1 MSSRCKCT
9 LISLPF
15 TNLTLKNS
23 QWLIRLSVTLVSRF
37 LLNLR
42 EVSSST
48 NHHSHESRDTTIRNR
63 EEGSGTQEM
72 STVQFISRIIGT
84 SGGSVGSG
92 EYARND
98 PEAGQ
103 EEAPA

>member
-1 MSSRCKCT
+1 
-9 LISLPF
+9 
-15 TNLTLKNS
+15 
-23 QWLIRLSVTLVSRF
+23 
-37 LLNLR
+37 
-42 EVSSST
+42 
-48 NHHSHESRDTTIRNR
+48 
-63 EEGSGTQEM
+63 M

-92 EYARND
+92 EYSRND